1 MTTLDSLLI
10 QLAKLSGNTVA
21 EERMRVED
29 LALLWDTSLFEE
41 AEQCLAWL
49 RFVQSHVDASA
60 GTLSAAPML
69 SSTKTSLRSSIQ
81 S

>member
-10 QLAKLSGNTVA
+10 QLAKLSGNIVA

-41 AEQCLAWL
+41 AEQCLA
-49 RFVQSHVDASA
+49 
-60 GTLSAAPML
+60 
-69 SSTKTSLRSSIQ
+69 
-81 S
+81 